1 MPSHA
6 RIWVLVSL
14 HENAKLIWK
23 DYCKTKIYQNDM
35 QYHLPNITNE
45 INSEVNK
52 NKYLY
57 IIKLSDCKYRQIIHR
72 LYHASH

>member
-1 MPSHA
+1 
-6 RIWVLVSL
+6 
-14 HENAKLIWK
+14 
-23 DYCKTKIYQNDM
+23 M

-72 LYHASH
+72 LYHASHWDFI